1 MIVRISGENQY
12 RVDPEHDQRLNELDN
27 AVVATVEA
35 GDEAGFQESFKVLLD
50 YVRANGTA
58 VPDDEIE
65 TSALILPPPDLSIA
79 EAVAGFTGEGL
90 IPD

>member
-12 RVDPEHDQRLNELDN
+12 RLDSEHDARLNELDN
-27 AVVATVEA
+27 AVVATVNA

-50 YVRANGTA
+50 FVRANGTPVA
-58 VPDDEIE
+58 DDEIE
-65 TSALILPPPDLSIA
+65 TSALILPPPDLELA
-79 EAVAGFTGEGL
+79 EAVAEFTGEGL